1 MKEQT
6 GTFIA
11 YDTLCTVRI
20 FSDVPCRELIDGVQR
35 LALEVQSALNMY
47 DPDSELSRL
56 CRENR
61 PYHPCPVSPMLLDFL
76 LWNQYFYRETKGAFD
91 PTVGGLVKLWNFLAD
106 DPRVPTEMEIAAQ
119 QAKTGFSHVH
129 IDETQSY
136 VSFDCEGLIIDP
148 GASGKG
154 YALKLAA
161 NYLRSAGIEQAVLDF
176 GGNMFAIGGRPADG
190 QPWRVAL
197 RDPDDPNTYS
207 GTVQLMDCG
216 IATSSWYEHS
226 FIREGTIY
234 HHLLDPRTGH
244 PKPLTLKS
252 VSILSSDGAFT
263 DFLSTAVFLLGEAE
277 GVALIQRLREQ
288 SSERIDY
295 VLIREDGSVCASSG
309 VYTPRPHK

>member
-6 GTFIA
+6 GTFVA

-20 FSDVPCRELIDGVQR
+20 FSNTSCQELIAGVQH
-35 LALEVQSALNMY
+35 LALEVQRTLSMY
-47 DPDSELSRL
+47 NPDSELSRL
-56 CRENR
+56 CRESRTGR
-61 PYHPCPVSPMLLDFL
+61 PYSVSPMLLDFL
-76 LWNQYFYRETKGAFD
+76 LWNQYFYLETKGAFD
-91 PTVGGLVKLWNFLAD
+91 PTVGRLVKLWDFLAD
-106 DPRVPTEMEIAAQ
+106 DPRVPTEAEIAAQ
-119 QAKTGFSHVH
+119 QMKTGFSYMH
-129 IDETQSY
+129 IDEVQSC
-136 VSFDCEGLIIDP
+136 VTFDCEGLIIDP

-154 YALKLAA
+154 YALKLAV
-161 NYLRSAGIEQAVLDF
+161 NYLRSAGVEQAVLDF

-234 HHLLDPRTGH
+234 HHLLDPRTGR

-288 SSERIDY
+288 SGERIDY

-309 VYTPRPHK
+309 VYTPRIH